1 MTIDTILLLIK
12 IIKVDNTTWTF
23 KLTKPEAYTYKE
35 LFNEIKEQ
43 IAFKFENYFI
53 KKSVFFDDDFK
64 SEIDIP
70 ENEIFLLEN
79 KQIFTFYIE
88 ESTLVS
94 ESVAVTNL
102 NQSMHD
108 CSIVSEVDFAV
119 VSKVKSLI
127 DVAQPVCHSPEFSLW
142 RKKVMSKTGNYLVN
156 SR

>member
-1 MTIDTILLLIK
+1 MTVDTILLLIK

-23 KLTKPEAYTYKE
+23 KLTKPEAYTFKE

-43 IAFKFENYFI
+43 IAFNFENYFI

-94 ESVAVTNL
+94 ESVVVTNL
-102 NQSMHD
+102 NQSMQL
-108 CSIVSEVDFAV
+108 
-119 VSKVKSLI
+119 SKVKS
-127 DVAQPVCHSPEFSLW
+127 
-142 RKKVMSKTGNYLVN
+142 
-156 SR
+156 